1 MNPSS
6 AELIEANI
14 SAFLMEM
21 GTAGG
26 GETRSDAEIGWTV
39 GGSPL
44 SYHNAVVR
52 CDADPERADRLI
64 DEWLAELRRCTL
76 PGSWHASPSMTPT
89 DLPERLVGRGFL
101 DGGEEPAML
110 ADLSAPPPGVGEDH
124 ELQIERVRDDAGM
137 DASRDVLASGFGEGP
152 REAEWV
158 SSVFRSIG
166 LGDDAAWRH
175 YVGRL
180 DGTAVSTV
188 SVLVK
193 SGVAGIYFVCTVPDV
208 RRRGFGAAITRHA
221 MLEARAIGC
230 SAVVL
235 GASSMGYR
243 VYTRLGFEEIF
254 RYRLFEWSPDAT

>member
-1 MNPSS
+1 LVPHQVAACGVSLYVAVMHPSS

-76 PGSWHASPSMTPT
+76 PGSWHVSPSMTTT
-89 DLPERLVGRGFL
+89 DLTERLVGRGFL

-137 DASRDVLASGFGEGP
+137 DASRDVLAS
-152 REAEWV
+152 
-158 SSVFRSIG
+158 
-166 LGDDAAWRH
+166 
-175 YVGRL
+175 
-180 DGTAVSTV
+180 
-188 SVLVK
+188 
-193 SGVAGIYFVCTVPDV
+193 
-208 RRRGFGAAITRHA
+208 
-221 MLEARAIGC
+221 
-230 SAVVL
+230 
-235 GASSMGYR
+235 
-243 VYTRLGFEEIF
+243 
-254 RYRLFEWSPDAT
+254 